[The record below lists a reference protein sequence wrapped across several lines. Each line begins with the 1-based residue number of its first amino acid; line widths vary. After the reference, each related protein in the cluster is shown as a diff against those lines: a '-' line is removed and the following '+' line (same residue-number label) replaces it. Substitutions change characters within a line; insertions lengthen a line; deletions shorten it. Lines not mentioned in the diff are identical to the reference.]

1 VEEGV
6 FSLSTSGEQIF
17 LYCYGAT
24 GDINHLS
31 ALSYNGPFQEP
42 GLFDYG
48 FNESALPS
56 SLEEDGAII
65 LPHEVNYFYNGPQSS
80 DSLEY
85 KILLKDPA
93 NWKGSTARF
102 SLSDPSAG
110 GPSGATTL
118 APGLLW
124 MAGVAGV
131 SMLAALF

>member
-17 LYCYGAT
+17 LYCYSAS

-56 SLEEDGAII
+56 SLEADGAII
-65 LPHEVNYFYNGPQSS
+65 LPYEVNYIYDGPQSS
-80 DSLEY
+80 DGNEY
-85 KILLKDPA
+85 KILLKDA
-93 NWKGSTARF
+93 TNWKGSSARY
-102 SLSDPSAG
+102 SLTLPSA
-110 GPSGATTL
+110 SGATTVT
-118 APGLLW
+118 PGMLW

-131 SMLAALF
+131 SMLAALFQF